1 MGRASKPWRQRT
13 LAPTKEDTMSSTSD
27 QLFDIHNLRMLDRI
41 LRKAGFRGGE
51 TYATD
56 DGEISATSFLI
67 HCFQMGIVDEAAL
80 KSALKMYLATQL
92 SSGPLPQAMED
103 GSFARW
109 QDDGGAPGESLS
121 DRAVYGVWSRGRTA
135 AAASLPLSQNQAA

>member
-1 MGRASKPWRQRT
+1 
-13 LAPTKEDTMSSTSD
+13 MSSTSD
-27 QLFDIHNLRMLDRI
+27 QFFDIDNLRMLDRI

-51 TYATD
+51 TYAAD

-67 HCFQMGIVDEAAL
+67 HCFQTGIVDEAAL

-92 SSGPLPQAMED
+92 SSGPLPRAMED

-109 QDDGGAPGESLS
+109 QDDGGAPTKAY
-121 DRAVYGVWSRGRTA
+121 RIARYTA
-135 AAASLPLSQNQAA
+135 PGPTNASLRPLGYRFPKTRLPERVFEIS

>member
-1 MGRASKPWRQRT
+1 
-13 LAPTKEDTMSSTSD
+13 MSSTSD
-27 QLFDIHNLRMLDRI
+27 QFFDIHNLRMLDRI

-92 SSGPLPQAMED
+92 SSGPLPQATED

-109 QDDGGAPGESLS
+109 QDDGGAPVKAYRIARYTAFGRADAPLRPPAYRFPKTRLPERLS
-121 DRAVYGVWSRGRTA
+121 EI
-135 AAASLPLSQNQAA
+135 P